1 VSAPFTVRPFER
13 HEWPLLREL
22 RLRALADAPD
32 AFARTVE
39 EEQDRPDAEWARQL
53 ALSTASDDQLS
64 LVAERA
70 GRGVGLAY
78 TRLDPVARDTAHLFS
93 MWVAPEAR
101 RLGVGRALVAA
112 VASWAQAHGA
122 RRLELRVTRGNR
134 AAEQLYERGGLRFT
148 GEVERLRAG
157 SPLEVR
163 TMDLDLGGGPVSV

>member
-112 VASWAQAHGA
+112 VASWAQAHG
-122 RRLELRVTRGNR
+122 GR
-134 AAEQLYERGGLRFT
+134 AAPGGIAARGAHHGSRPRRRAGLRLT
-148 GEVERLRAG
+148 RCR
-157 SPLEVR
+157 PR
-163 TMDLDLGGGPVSV
+163 R